1 MFPLTAL
8 CNGLVVPL
16 TAADFFAS
24 LQKFFTDLL
33 MTSVNFL
40 YSWVLLFL
48 LIGVGIFFTVNLRG
62 IQVSHARDIFTSLSG
77 SRTSAMQ
84 GITSFQAFAVG
95 VGTRIGIGNIGG
107 VALALVVGGPGAIFW
122 MWIVALLGMATSFAE
137 SVLAQ
142 LFKTPHKDGTFRGGP
157 EYYMRDG
164 LGWKVP
170 AAIFAVVSIVA
181 SGLAVPMVQINTM
194 AKTFEANHGVS
205 PLSTMI
211 FILMLLAPVILG
223 GIKSVARASEYL
235 APFMAA
241 FYLLITIAVIA
252 LHPLQAWNALVW
264 IVVSAFGFGPLA
276 GGILGGIFVA
286 LVNGARR
293 GLFSNEAGLGTTPH
307 AAGAAT
313 VAHPAQQGFVQA
325 LGVFIDTIVVC
336 TATALLILISGV
348 YQPGM
353 EADAAGA
360 LTANAVTSTLGSWM
374 TLPMSLVIFIF
385 GYTSAYGAYS
395 YGQVALD
402 HLTDNRVVSW
412 TFRVVAVF
420 VAAAGAIVSL
430 PVAWALS
437 DFLLGLG
444 ALVNLA
450 ALVALGKWVRV
461 VLEDWDAQRSKG
473 GDIQFRAAPYA
484 QLQERVDSNIW

>member
-1 MFPLTAL
+1 MNAAILTLAQL
-8 CNGLVVPL
+8 P
-16 TAADFFAS
+16 AQADTGFFATVN
-24 LQKFFTDLL
+24 QVFTKILF
-33 MTSVNFL
+33 TSVDFL
-40 YSWVLLFL
+40 YSWILLFL
-48 LIGVGIFFTVNLRG
+48 LIGVGLGLTIYLRG
-62 IQVSHARDIFTSLSG
+62 MQVTHARDIFTSLSG

-107 VALALVVGGPGAIFW
+107 VALALAVGGPGAIFW

-142 LFKTPHKDGTFRGGP
+142 LFKTPHGDGTFRGGP
-157 EYYMRDG
+157 EYYMRAG

-170 AAIFAVVSIVA
+170 AIIFAVISIVA
-181 SGLAVPMVQINTM
+181 SGLAVPMVQINTV
-194 AKTFEANHGVS
+194 AKTFEANHGVDS
-205 PLSTMI
+205 FSTMI
-211 FILMLLAPVILG
+211 FVLLLLAPVILG
-223 GIKSVARASEYL
+223 GVKSVARASEYL

-241 FYLLITIAVIA
+241 FYILVTVAVIA
-252 LHPLQAWNALVW
+252 MHPVQAWNALVW
-264 IVVSAFGFGPLA
+264 IVVSAFGYGPIA
-276 GGILGGIFVA
+276 GGVLGGIFVA

-313 VAHPAQQGFVQA
+313 VAHPAQQGFVQS

-348 YQPGM
+348 YEPGIDP
-353 EADAAGA
+353 DAAGS
-360 LTANAVTSTLGSWM
+360 LTATAVTTTLGSWM
-374 TLPMSLVIFIF
+374 ALPMSLVIFIF

-402 HLTDNRVVSW
+402 HLTENKFVSW
-412 TFRVVAVF
+412 GFRVVAVL
-420 VAAAGAIVSL
+420 VAAGGAVVSL

-450 ALVALGKWVRV
+450 ALIGLAKWVRV
-461 VLEDWDAQRSKG
+461 VLQDWDEQRAKG
-473 GDIQFRAAPYA
+473 NGITFKVADHP
-484 QLQERVDSNIW
+484 QLQERVSSGVW